1 MREIIVG
8 AFISLDG
15 VIQGPGGPG
24 EDTSG
29 GFELSGWLPA
39 LSDPITGEAVG
50 ELLGGDYALLLGRK
64 TYDIFAG
71 YWPAMASQ
79 GNALGLAFGAATK
92 YVASRDPDFP
102 LDWENSQHL
111 GADPVS
117 RLRQIKAGDGPRL
130 VSQGSADF
138 LQTLFA
144 NDLVD
149 ELVLQTYPVVLGR
162 GKKLFQG
169 GAMPTTFALV
179 DSKTSSRGVL
189 INRYR
194 RAGGVELGSF

>member
-8 AFISLDG
+8 LFISLDG
-15 VIQGPGGPG
+15 VIQGPGGPD

-39 LSDPITGEAVG
+39 LSDPVTGEAVG
-50 ELLGGDYALLLGRK
+50 ELLAGEYALLLGRK

-71 YWPAMASQ
+71 YWPAMAEQ
-79 GNALGLAFGAATK
+79 GNALGLAFNAATK

-102 LDWENSQHL
+102 LHWQSSEHL
-111 GADPVS
+111 ESDPVS
-117 RLRQIKAGDGPRL
+117 RLRHIKAGNGPRL

-144 NDLVD
+144 GDLVD
-149 ELVLQTYPVVLGR
+149 ELVLQTYPVVLGS

-169 GAMPTTFALV
+169 GAMPTTFALAET
-179 DSKTSSRGVL
+179 KTSPRGVL
-189 INRYR
+189 ISRYR